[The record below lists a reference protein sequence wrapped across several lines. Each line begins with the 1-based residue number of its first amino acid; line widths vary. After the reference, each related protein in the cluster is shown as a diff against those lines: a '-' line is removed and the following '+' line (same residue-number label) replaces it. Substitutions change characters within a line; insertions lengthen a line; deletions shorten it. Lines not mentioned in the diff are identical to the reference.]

1 MKKFFNFIILPFL
14 TLTGCKSKKHYEYNK
29 EFYESFFPHY
39 VDRCEKFIRNV
50 EREKDCD
57 IVFLGDSITEG
68 YPLDKSFRDWK
79 FADRGISGDYTD
91 GVIDRLEFCVYDLN
105 PKVVYLMIGTNN
117 LSSCTSN
124 YEFILKGIKEHCPN
138 TKVMVMSIL
147 PRAGDEAMEMIRQNN
162 IKIEKFAENYGY
174 FYVNAFT
181 SMTVNQENLM
191 VNNALFQDGLHPNLD
206 GYKVITDIVK
216 PIFAEWLK

>member
-1 MKKFFNFIILPFL
+1 MRHLLKLLILPCIAL
-14 TLTGCKSKKHYEYNK
+14 ASCKSQKEYKYSKDFYPYYLEKCERFVNAIEK
-29 EFYESFFPHY
+29 E
-39 VDRCEKFIRNV
+39 RN
-50 EREKDCD
+50 CD

-68 YPLDKSFRDWK
+68 YPIDKNFNEWK
-79 FADRGISGDYTD
+79 IVNRGINGDTTD
-91 GVIDRLEFCVYDLN
+91 GVINRLEFCVYDLN

-117 LSSCTSN
+117 LATCLSN
-124 YEFILKGIKEHCPN
+124 YELILQGIKTHCLE

-181 SMTVNQENLM
+181 QMTVNKEELM
-191 VNNALFQDGLHPNLD
+191 VDHSLFQDGLHPNLD
-206 GYKVITDIVK
+206 GYKVITDIIK
-216 PIFAEWLK
+216 PTFTEWLK

>member
-1 MKKFFNFIILPFL
+1 MLA
-14 TLTGCKSKKHYEYNK
+14 GCKQKKEYYYNK
-29 EFYESFFPHY
+29 EFYEPFNKHY
-39 VDRCEKFIRNV
+39 VERCEKFIRAVDRDKN
-50 EREKDCD
+50 CD

-68 YPLDKSFRDWK
+68 FPLDKSFGEWK
-79 FADRGISGDYTD
+79 IADRGINGDYTG

-124 YEFILKGIKEHCPN
+124 YEFILKGIKEHCPD

-147 PRAGDEAMEMIRQNN
+147 PRAGDEAMEMIRKNN
-162 IKIEKFAENYGY
+162 IEIEKFAGNYGY

-191 VNNALFQDGLHPNLD
+191 VNHALFQDGLHPNLD
-206 GYKVITDIVK
+206 GYKIITDIVK
-216 PIFAEWLK
+216 PTFVEWLN